1 MRKGEGMTTTRANAS
16 ARLIA
21 NSHQPRP
28 SDRTRALGRPQL
40 SRSLRHPPPSQI
52 PRAPPDAC
60 MHAETTVSDT
70 YACTVPGHDVSVCR
84 YGLRPVLRV
93 CVCVARAPPHCA
105 ECPLPMGS
113 VTSPA
118 GGCVPRSGYVDV
130 RCAARART
138 TYAVRGS
145 AFVPALAAVGSAGAD
160 CRYKMSNTTPYRL
173 YDSI

>member
-1 MRKGEGMTTTRANAS
+1 MLASSRIRTNLARPTAPERSAVLSSQIFKTPTT
-16 ARLIA
+16 
-21 NSHQPRP
+21 
-28 SDRTRALGRPQL
+28 
-40 SRSLRHPPPSQI
+40 I

>member
-1 MRKGEGMTTTRANAS
+1 MPTPVLASSRIRTNLARPTAPERSAVLSSQIFKTPTT
-16 ARLIA
+16 
-21 NSHQPRP
+21 
-28 SDRTRALGRPQL
+28 
-40 SRSLRHPPPSQI
+40 I

-70 YACTVPGHDVSVCR
+70 YACTVPGHDVRVCR

-113 VTSPA
+113 VTSPT

>member
-1 MRKGEGMTTTRANAS
+1 MRKPVLASSRIRTTQPVRPHQS
-16 ARLIA
+16 AR
-21 NSHQPRP
+21 P
-28 SDRTRALGRPQL
+28 STAQQIFKTPTT
-40 SRSLRHPPPSQI
+40 I

-130 RCAARART
+130 QCAARART
-138 TYAVRGS
+138 TYVRMRSGGLPLCPLPRQS
-145 AFVPALAAVGSAGAD
+145 AQQELTVVIR
-160 CRYKMSNTTPYRL
+160 CRTPHPIDSTTL
-173 YDSI
+173 Y